1 MGWLNN
7 FHPEMKFLPERQ
19 LAGVAV
25 YAGLMQGPAPP
36 VSEGFAGGA
45 ILSGNSPPAKT
56 ASSELRIFGLSEL
69 RKAPLS
75 PELKRLNGKCRMT
88 TKKKTTSSETV
99 QFVFIA
105 YMRTSKSKL
114 FFIFIAVIIAV
125 LYLSPRCPVVD
136 DAQQTH
142 WHLPSSRI
150 LKLSSLLPWCRPHS
164 GRQKSSRLHGR
175 PKPEHP

>member
-1 MGWLNN
+1 
-7 FHPEMKFLPERQ
+7 MKFLPERQ

-88 TKKKTTSSETV
+88 TKKKTTSSE
-99 QFVFIA
+99 IA
-105 YMRTSKSKL
+105 PLNRMHTRTYKHRS
-114 FFIFIAVIIAV
+114 FFIIIAIIIAV
-125 LYLSPRCPVVD
+125 LLPTAPRPVVD
-136 DAQQTH
+136 DAQH
-142 WHLPSSRI
+142 IGIYHLQ
-150 LKLSSLLPWCRPHS
+150 
-164 GRQKSSRLHGR
+164 GF
-175 PKPEHP
+175 

>member
-36 VSEGFAGGA
+36 ASDGCAGTA
-45 ILSGNSPPAKT
+45 VLSGYSPPAKT

-75 PELKRLNGKCRMT
+75 PELKRLNGQRRLQR
-88 TKKKTTSSETV
+88 KKDALIRDRPV
-99 QFVFIA
+99 
-105 YMRTSKSKL
+105 R
-114 FFIFIAVIIAV
+114 
-125 LYLSPRCPVVD
+125 LY
-136 DAQQTH
+136 
-142 WHLPSSRI
+142 RI
-150 LKLSSLLPWCRPHS
+150 HA
-164 GRQKSSRLHGR
+164 HI
-175 PKPEHP
+175 

>member
-1 MGWLNN
+1 MW
-7 FHPEMKFLPERQ
+7 E
-19 LAGVAV
+19 
-25 YAGLMQGPAPP
+25 GPAPP
-36 VSEGFAGGA
+36 ASDGFAGTA
-45 ILSGNSPPAKT
+45 VLSGNSPPAKT
-56 ASSELRIFGLSEL
+56 ASSKLRLFGLSEL

-125 LYLSPRCPVVD
+125 LFLSPRCTVVD
-136 DAQQTH
+136 DAQH
-142 WHLPSSRI
+142 IGIDHLQ
-150 LKLSSLLPWCRPHS
+150 
-164 GRQKSSRLHGR
+164 GF
-175 PKPEHP
+175 